1 MKEFLI
7 SILLSLIGIT
17 CIHTQQND
25 GNFAKV
31 ISENK
36 VIVETNV
43 IKPESDNL
51 VSVSEFNYKQTDKW
65 RKYKLLRAIGW
76 TAFGIGVPALLL
88 PPVGVIISG
97 FSGGASSY
105 NWTLMIPGAVL
116 TLASI
121 PILINANR
129 YRDKAKSMSF
139 TLTSI
144 NVPKIDN
151 RLAFSPAVGFS
162 VRF

>member
-7 SILLSLIGIT
+7 SILLSLIGFT
-17 CIHTQQND
+17 SIHAQHND
-25 GNFAKV
+25 RNFSTV

-36 VIVETNV
+36 IIAETNV
-43 IKPESDNL
+43 IKPETDN
-51 VSVSEFNYKQTDKW
+51 VISTSEFNYKQTDEWK
-65 RKYKLLRAIGW
+65 KYKLLRAIGW

-144 NVPKIDN
+144 NAPRVDN
-151 RLAFSPAVGFS
+151 RMAFSPAVGFS
-162 VRF
+162 MKF